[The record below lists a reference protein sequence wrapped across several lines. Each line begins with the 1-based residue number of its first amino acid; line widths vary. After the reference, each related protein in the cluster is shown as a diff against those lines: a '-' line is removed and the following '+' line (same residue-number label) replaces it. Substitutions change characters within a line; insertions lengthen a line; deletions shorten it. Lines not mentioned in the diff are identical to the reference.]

1 MQVFKLNDS
10 QMAELADVDAQMK
23 PIQDELDILDA
34 EVQEATKIV
43 NAIKDKIRV
52 VRPKLIP
59 FANAKS
65 RIAKGGEKI
74 TK

>member
-59 FANAKS
+59 FASAKA

>member
-10 QMAELADVDAQMK
+10 QMAELAAIDAEMK
-23 PIQDELDILDA
+23 PIQDELDVLDL

-43 NAIKDKIRV
+43 NAIKDKIRI
-52 VRPKLIP
+52 VRPKLVP
-59 FANAKS
+59 FGNAKS
-65 RIAKGGEKI
+65 RIAKGGEKV